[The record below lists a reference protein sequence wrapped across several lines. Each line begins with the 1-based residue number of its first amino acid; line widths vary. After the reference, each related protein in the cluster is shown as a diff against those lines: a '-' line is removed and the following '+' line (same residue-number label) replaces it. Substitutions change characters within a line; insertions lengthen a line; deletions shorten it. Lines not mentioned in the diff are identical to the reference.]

1 MFQGLKKFG
10 LNYCDLQTMISNVSV
25 FLRLLVINIDKRDK
39 NKIPLISYIV
49 TFVAS
54 ACYFYVYCVSMVWFV
69 FWRCAE
75 TGDTIAGIV
84 VFSLGVASEIATF
97 KLLYMYMYSDTI
109 RDIVEGYITLDREVV
124 PGSRKSFNLTK
135 SLRVV
140 KKRAILF
147 WCVIVMNGFV
157 YFAKA
162 VILPGRHVM
171 EDSFIFLGLEPMFET
186 PNYQVAFAANTM
198 GVFFTCY
205 LTSNISAF
213 FIIIAGYTEAQM
225 LAISE
230 DLIHLWD
237 DANNDSFL
245 NSIDLNDNNVS
256 PTNKVEILNKNVNK
270 RLIEIIKCHTMNIDL
285 LKKVENVFQGAIAIE
300 FFILIVSLIAEL
312 LGGLENTYLQLPFA
326 LMQVAMD
333 CITGQ
338 RLMDSS
344 SSFALAVYDSK
355 WEYFDVKNAKIV
367 LLMLQNAQKT
377 LKLSAGGIT
386 MLSVACLMSVLR
398 SIYSAYTTL
407 RTTMN

>member
-1 MFQGLKKFG
+1 MLERLKKFG
-10 LNYCDLQTMISNVSV
+10 LNHCDLQTMIANVSV
-25 FLRLLVINIDKRDK
+25 LLRLLVINIDKRDK

-54 ACYFYVYCVSMVWFV
+54 ACYFYVYIVSMVWFV
-69 FWRCAE
+69 FWRCVE

-84 VFSLGVASEIATF
+84 VFSLGIASEIAAF
-97 KLLYMYMYSDTI
+97 KLLYMYMYSETI
-109 RDIVEGYITLDREVV
+109 KNIVAGYITLDSEVIS
-124 PGSRKSFNLTK
+124 GSRKSYYLTK
-135 SLRVV
+135 FLRSV

-147 WCVIVMNGFV
+147 WCVIVSNGFV
-157 YFAKA
+157 YIGKA
-162 VILPGRHVM
+162 VLLPGRHFM

-186 PNYQVAFAANTM
+186 PNYQIAFLANTM

-205 LTSNISAF
+205 LTSSISAF

-225 LAISE
+225 LAISV

-237 DANNDSFL
+237 DANKDILNTIDQDEIEDS
-245 NSIDLNDNNVS
+245 
-256 PTNKVEILNKNVNK
+256 TRQVEINNNVNK

-285 LKKVENVFQGAIAIE
+285 IKRIENVFQGAIAIE
-300 FFILIVSLIAEL
+300 FLLLIVSLIAEL

-344 SSFALAVYDSK
+344 FTFAMAVYDSK
-355 WEYFDVKNAKIV
+355 WENFDVKNAKIV

-386 MLSVACLMSVLR
+386 MLSFACLMSVLR

-407 RTTMN
+407 RSTMN